1 MHSPQIRLLMIE
13 DNILDVEIIRE
24 LLIDEQSLEVAIEHC
39 ETLAAGLKRLQDT
52 DVPIHVALLDL
63 SLIDAQGLECFQQ
76 VHQACPELP
85 LIILSGNIDD
95 TLALEAVQQGAQ
107 DYLVKGRFNS
117 RLLLRSIHNAIER
130 QKLLLDLQDKTRQ
143 LQHVSDQLEKTNQTL
158 EQLATTDGLTQV
170 NNRRQFD
177 QVYLS
182 EWNRLCRE
190 QEPLSLL
197 MCDVDYFKAY
207 NDTYGHQAGD
217 QCLQKVAQAI
227 AHCTQRPADCVA
239 RYGGEEFVIVL
250 PKTGSSGALQV
261 ATSIHAALHDLHLP
275 HTTSAIGNQV
285 TMSIG
290 VACQIPQMEVAPSL
304 LISKVDQ
311 ALYAAK
317 KQGRNCTQLHQS
329 LKTHQSRDPHQSLQ
343 WVDRLSRALEQDL
356 FQLYAQPIQS
366 LNSVD
371 AYQRYEILLRLKDVS
386 GAIVTPEA
394 FLAIADEYELMARVD
409 RWVIQHVCEQ
419 LSVHP
424 SSVLQDYCFHIN
436 LSHTTCKHK
445 QFFEVVRSVLNQ
457 YHLPPYCFCF
467 EVSESVAI
475 DNLEHALALTQAL
488 QALGTQVALD
498 NFGSSSTSFASLKR
512 LPIDYLKIAGLFVL
526 QTEADDVSK
535 EIVNAIHRVATV
547 MKIPTIATC
556 VESQNV
562 LNILKSFGVNYCQGY
577 HLGHPQLLSTLLA
590 DLS

>member
-1 MHSPQIRLLMIE
+1 MQTPQICLLMIE

-24 LLIDEQSLEVAIEHC
+24 LLIDEQPSEVTIEHY
-39 ETLAAGLKRLQDT
+39 ETLTAGLNRLQDT
-52 DVPIHVALLDL
+52 DAPVHVALLDL
-63 SLIDAQGLECFQQ
+63 SLVDAQGLECFQQ

-85 LIILSGNIDD
+85 LIILSGNTDD

-117 RLLLRSIHNAIER
+117 RLLLRSIFNAIER
-130 QKLLLDLQDKTRQ
+130 QKLLLELQDKTRQ
-143 LQHVSDQLEKTNQTL
+143 LQHVSNQLEKTNQTL

-170 NNRRQFD
+170 SNRRQFD
-177 QVYLS
+177 QVYLA

-227 AHCTQRPADCVA
+227 THCTQRPADCVA
-239 RYGGEEFVIVL
+239 RYGGEEFVVVL
-250 PKTGSSGALQV
+250 PKTDASGALQV
-261 ATSIHAALHDLHLP
+261 AKSIHSALHDLHLP
-275 HTTSAIGNQV
+275 HTTSAISNQV

-290 VACQIPQMEVAPSL
+290 VACQIPQMDTAPSL

-329 LKTHQSRDPHQSLQ
+329 LKTRQNHDPHESLQ

-356 FQLYAQPIQS
+356 FQLYAQPIQG
-366 LNSVD
+366 LNSAD
-371 AYQRYEILLRLKDVS
+371 SYLRYEVLLRLHDWP
-386 GAIVTPEA
+386 GTIVAPGT
-394 FLAIADEYELMARVD
+394 FLTIAEEYELMARVD
-409 RWVIQHVCEQ
+409 RWVIQHLCEQ
-419 LSVHP
+419 LSAQP
-424 SSVLQDYCFHIN
+424 SSVLQDYRFHIN
-436 LSHTTCKHK
+436 LSNTTCKHQ
-445 QFFEVVRSVLNQ
+445 QFFEVVHDVLKQ
-457 YHLPPYCFCF
+457 HHLPPYCFCF
-467 EVSESVAI
+467 EVSESVAVG
-475 DNLEHALALTQAL
+475 NWEHTCKLTQAL
-488 QALGTQVALD
+488 QTLGAQVALD
-498 NFGSSSTSFASLKR
+498 NFGSSSTSFACLQQI
-512 LPIDYLKIAGLFVL
+512 PIDYLKIAGLFVM
-526 QTEADDVSK
+526 QTIEDDASK

-547 MKIPTIATC
+547 MGVPTIATR

-562 LNILKSFGVNYCQGY
+562 LNIIQSFGINYYQGNY
-577 HLGHPQLLSTLLA
+577 LGHPQLLSTLFT
-590 DLS
+590 D